1 MNQELLRKIN
11 KGNYMPKAR
20 KYINPP
26 KIKLL
31 SALDTLEELAA
42 DACHGTSDAELDVNN
57 AFQLLFGFIINN
69 SN

>member
-1 MNQELLRKIN
+1 LK
-11 KGNYMPKAR
+11 
-20 KYINPP
+20 
-26 KIKLL
+26 
-31 SALDTLEELAA
+31 ELAA